1 MNNLK
6 KMQNLALK
14 LILFLV
20 WFDFM
25 CFAIIITANILNWSF
40 FNSKIASAF
49 FTVFSISLG
58 SLAAL
63 SALHIVLTM
72 SIISNSISILVKENE
87 ITDKTIVKK
96 DKKNF
101 RNLILASVM
110 IILLVVGYQ
119 GIVERNVAKNKVKT
133 IEIQV
138 KDMAQSVLVSRLVD
152 LVQNDDKVNKLYFLR
167 DEILLS
173 SEEYRSISLLIP
185 RTGEQGQVFYE
196 ITPWDYNNKDETNIS
211 KALRKVFVPDEEE
224 RKKFNKMLKT
234 QESFVV
240 VNSHAIKAYYPVI
253 RDGKIKLIILLDTSR
268 NIDSGY
274 LMSRSAKSSSW

>member
-6 KMQNLALK
+6 KMQDLALK

-49 FTVFSISLG
+49 FTVFGISLG

-63 SALHIVLTM
+63 CALHIVLTL
-72 SIISNSISILVKENE
+72 SIISKSISSLVNEKEPADE
-87 ITDKTIVKK
+87 SVIKK
-96 DKKNF
+96 DKNNF
-101 RNLILASVM
+101 KNLIFTSVA
-110 IILLVVGYQ
+110 IILLVVVCQ
-119 GIVERNVAKNKVKT
+119 GMVERNVAKNKVKGV
-133 IEIQV
+133 ESQL
-138 KDMAQSVLVSRLVD
+138 KNMAQSVLVSKLVD

-173 SEEYRSISLLIP
+173 SEEYRSLSLLIP
-185 RTGEQGQVFYE
+185 RPGEQGQVFYE
-196 ITPWDYNNKDETNIS
+196 INPWDYDNKDETNIS
-211 KALRKVFVPDEEE
+211 KALRRVFAPCEED
-224 RKKFNKMLKT
+224 RKKFNRMLKN
-234 QESFVV
+234 QESFIVV
-240 VNSHAIKAYYPVI
+240 TSNTIKAYYPVV

-268 NIDSGY
+268 NISNEY
-274 LMSRSAKSSSW
+274 LMSRSSRFGS

>member
-1 MNNLK
+1 MGNLK
-6 KMQNLALK
+6 KMQDLALK

-49 FTVFSISLG
+49 FTVFGISLG

-63 SALHIVLTM
+63 CALHIVLTL
-72 SIISNSISILVKENE
+72 SIISKSISALVNEKEPVDE
-87 ITDKTIVKK
+87 TLIKK
-96 DKKNF
+96 DKNNF
-101 RNLILASVM
+101 RKLIFVSVA

-119 GIVERNVAKNKVKT
+119 GVVERNVAKNKVKG
-133 IEIQV
+133 IESQV
-138 KDMAQSVLVSRLVD
+138 KNMAQSVLVSKLVD

-173 SEEYRSISLLIP
+173 SEEYRSLSLLIP
-185 RTGEQGQVFYE
+185 RSGEEGQVFYE
-196 ITPWDYNNKDETNIS
+196 ITPWDYDNKDETNIS
-211 KALRKVFVPDEEE
+211 KALRRVFVPPEDE
-224 RKKFNKMLKT
+224 RKKFNKMLKN
-234 QESFVV
+234 QESFIV
-240 VNSHAIKAYYPVI
+240 VNSYAIKAYYPVV

-268 NIDSGY
+268 NISSEY
-274 LMSRSAKSSSW
+274 LMSRSSKFGS

>member
-1 MNNLK
+1 MSNLK
-6 KMQNLALK
+6 KMQSLALK
-14 LILFLV
+14 FILFLV

-63 SALHIVLTM
+63 SALHIVLTL
-72 SIISNSISILVKENE
+72 SIISNSISALVKEKE
-87 ITDKTIVKK
+87 PTDEAVIKK

-101 RNLILASVM
+101 RNLILASIA
-110 IILLVVGYQ
+110 IILLIVGYQ
-119 GIVERNVAKNKVKT
+119 GVVERNVAKNKVRK

-152 LVQNDDKVNKLYFLR
+152 LIQNDDKVNKLYFLR

-185 RTGEQGQVFYE
+185 RAGEQGQVFYE
-196 ITPWDYNNKDETNIS
+196 VTPWDYDNKDEGNIS
-211 KALRKVFVPDEEE
+211 KSLKKVFVPNEEE
-224 RKKFNKMLKT
+224 RKKFNKMVKMH
-234 QESFVV
+234 ESFVV
-240 VNSHAIKAYYPVI
+240 VTNYAIKAYYPVV

-274 LMSRSAKSSSW
+274 LMSRSSKF

>member
-1 MNNLK
+1 MSNLK
-6 KMQNLALK
+6 KMQSLALK

-63 SALHIVLTM
+63 SALHIVLTL
-72 SIISNSISILVKENE
+72 SIISNSISALVKEKE
-87 ITDKTIVKK
+87 PTDEMVIKK

-101 RNLILASVM
+101 RNLILASVA
-110 IILLVVGYQ
+110 IILLIVGYQ
-119 GIVERNVAKNKVKT
+119 GIVESNVAKKKVKK

-152 LVQNDDKVNKLYFLR
+152 LIQNDDKVNKLYFLR

-185 RTGEQGQVFYE
+185 RAGEQGQVFYE
-196 ITPWDYNNKDETNIS
+196 VTPWDYDNKDEGNIS
-211 KALRKVFVPDEEE
+211 KSLKKVFVPSEEE
-224 RKKFNKMLKT
+224 RKKFNKMVKMR
-234 QESFVV
+234 ESFVAV
-240 VNSHAIKAYYPVI
+240 TNYAIKAYYPVI

-274 LMSRSAKSSSW
+274 LMSRSSKF

>member
-6 KMQNLALK
+6 KMQDLALK

-49 FTVFSISLG
+49 FTVFGISLG

-63 SALHIVLTM
+63 TALHVVLTL
-72 SIISNSISILVKENE
+72 SIISNSISFLVKEKE
-87 ITDKTIVKK
+87 ITDETIIKR
-96 DKKNF
+96 DKRNF
-101 RNLILASVM
+101 GKLILTSIA

-119 GIVERNVAKNKVKT
+119 GIIERNVAKNKVKKV
-133 IEIQV
+133 EIQV
-138 KDMAQSVLVSRLVD
+138 RNMAQSVLVTRLVD
-152 LVQNDDKVNKLYFLR
+152 LVQNDDKVKKLYFLR

-185 RTGEQGQVFYE
+185 RAGEQGQVFYE
-196 ITPWDYNNKDETNIS
+196 ITPWDYDNKDETSIS
-211 KALRKVFVPDEEE
+211 KALKKVFVPYEEE

-234 QESFVV
+234 HEPFVV
-240 VNSHAIKAYYPVI
+240 VNSYAIKAYYPIV

-274 LMSRSAKSSSW
+274 LMSRGKFSS

>member
-6 KMQNLALK
+6 KMQDLALK

-25 CFAIIITANILNWSF
+25 CFAIIIAANILNWSF

-63 SALHIVLTM
+63 SALHVVLTL
-72 SIISNSISILVKENE
+72 SIISNSISALVKEKE
-87 ITDKTIVKK
+87 FTHEVVIKK

-101 RNLILASVM
+101 RNLILASVA
-110 IILLVVGYQ
+110 IILLIVGYQ
-119 GIVERNVAKNKVKT
+119 GIIERKVAKHKVKK
-133 IEIQV
+133 IENQI
-138 KDMAQSVLVSRLVD
+138 KDMAQSVLVSRLVE

-185 RTGEQGQVFYE
+185 RAGEQGQVFYE
-196 ITPWDYNNKDETNIS
+196 MTPWDYDNKDEANIS
-211 KALRKVFVPDEEE
+211 KALRRVFVPSEEE
-224 RKKFNKMLKT
+224 RKKFDKMLKT
-234 QESFVV
+234 QESFVAV
-240 VNSHAIKAYYPVI
+240 TSYAIKAYYPVV

-268 NIDSGY
+268 NVDASY
-274 LMSRSAKSSSW
+274 LMTRSSKYGS